1 MSVSTFINIVAALA
15 LCGALFQLQR
25 RHKSFTVQVFTGLG
39 LGVALGALLHWV
51 YGAGSPVVEST
62 NAYLNIVGGGYVK
75 LLQMIVMP
83 LIMVS
88 IVAAIVQLKDT
99 AALGKISALTIGTL
113 MLTTMVA
120 AGVGILMAKLFGLT
134 AVGLT
139 ATAAEVA
146 QGAVLQTTQASAQA
160 VTMPSVILSFI
171 PSNPFLDMTG
181 ARKTS
186 TIAVVIF
193 SVFIGLA
200 ATGMALKQPALFAAF
215 ETFVN
220 VAQAVIMRMVKMVL
234 RLTPY
239 GVFALMAQVVAN
251 TSHTDILKLLSF
263 VLASYSALLLMFG
276 VHLALIALVGLNPLQ
291 FVKKMLPL
299 LVFAFTSRSSA
310 GAIPMNIQTQT
321 QALGTPAGIA
331 NFSASFG
338 ATMGQNGCAGIYPAM
353 LAVMIA
359 PTVGID
365 PFTFN
370 FIATLIA
377 VVTIGSIGVAGV
389 GGGATFAALIVLSA
403 MNLPVALAGLLISI
417 EPLIDMGRTALNV
430 SGSATAGTVTSRLLG
445 QTDVAVFNSDARVD
459 FDAADVSV
467 NDAQPLPASPAQ
479 PAPPS
484 QGAPNQTTRPPQPR

>member
-1 MSVSTFINIVAALA
+1 MSTLINLTLALA
-15 LCGALFQLQR
+15 VCGWLFGLQR
-25 RHKSFTVQVFTGLG
+25 RHASFSTQVFFGLG
-39 LGVALGALLHWV
+39 LGIALGAAMHLA
-51 YGAGSPVVEST
+51 YGVNSPIITST
-62 NAYLNIVGGGYVK
+62 NAYLDIVGTGYVK

-99 AALGKISALTIGTL
+99 ASLGKISVLIVGML

-120 AGVGILMAKLFGLT
+120 AGIGILMAKLFDLT

-139 ATAAEVA
+139 ATAADVA
-146 QGAVLQTTQASAQA
+146 RGSVLQGSQATANA
-160 VTMPSVILSFI
+160 ITLPSLLLSFI
-171 PSNPFLDMTG
+171 PFNPFLDMTG

-193 SVFIGLA
+193 SIFIGVA
-200 ATGMALKQPALFAAF
+200 ATGIAVKKPALFISF
-215 ETFVN
+215 ENFIT
-220 VAQAVIMRMVKMVL
+220 VAQAIVMRMVKLVL

-239 GVFALMAQVVAN
+239 GVFALMAQVVAD
-251 TSHTDILKLLSF
+251 TSYNDILKLLSF

-276 VHLALIALVGLNPLQ
+276 IHLVMIFAVGLNPLNYA
-291 FVKKMLPL
+291 KKILPL
-299 LVFAFTSRSSA
+299 LIFAFTSRSSA

-321 QALGTPAGIA
+321 QALGTPVGIA
-331 NFSASFG
+331 NFSATFG

-365 PFTFN
+365 PFTFS

-377 VVTIGSIGVAGV
+377 IVTVGSIGVAGV

-430 SGSATAGTVTSRLLG
+430 SGATTVGTVTSRILG
-445 QTDVAVFNSDARVD
+445 QTDLAVFNSNARLD
-459 FDAADVSV
+459 LDPPGAT
-467 NDAQPLPASPAQ
+467 SPA
-479 PAPPS
+479 
-484 QGAPNQTTRPPQPR
+484 

>member
-1 MSVSTFINIVAALA
+1 MMLVSTLINLAVALA
-15 LCGALFQLQR
+15 VCGWLFRLK
-25 RHKSFTVQVFTGLG
+25 RHHASFTVQVFTGLG
-39 LGVALGALLHWV
+39 LGIALGAAMHIV
-51 YGAGSPVVEST
+51 YGAGSPVIAHT
-62 NAYLNIVGGGYVK
+62 NAYLDVVGTGYVK
-75 LLQMIVMP
+75 LPQMIVMP

-88 IVAAIVQLKDT
+88 IVGAIVKLKDT
-99 AALGKISALTIGTL
+99 AALGKISVLTIGML

-120 AGVGILMAKLFGLT
+120 AGIGMLMARLFGLT

-139 ATAAEVA
+139 ASAAEAAHGV
-146 QGAVLQTTQASAQA
+146 VLQNSQATAQA
-160 VTMPSVILSFI
+160 VTLPSLLLSFI
-171 PSNPFLDMTG
+171 PFNPFLDMTG

-193 SVFIGLA
+193 SVFMGLA
-200 ATGMALKQPALFAAF
+200 AIGIALKKPALFASF
-215 ETFVN
+215 DNFVT
-220 VAQAVIMRMVKMVL
+220 VAQAIVMRIVKMVL

-239 GVFALMAQVVAN
+239 GVFALMAQVVAA
-251 TSHTDILKLLSF
+251 TSYNDILKLLSF
-263 VLASYSALLLMFG
+263 VLASYSALLLMFCI
-276 VHLALIALVGLNPLQ
+276 HLGLITAAGLNPVQ
-291 FVKKMLPL
+291 YVKKILPL
-299 LVFAFTSRSSA
+299 LVFAFTSRSSV

-365 PFTFN
+365 PFTFS

-377 VVTIGSIGVAGV
+377 IVTIGSIGVAGV

-430 SGSATAGTVTSRLLG
+430 SGAVTAGTVAGRVLG
-445 QTDVAVFNSDARVD
+445 QTDLTVFNSAASLDL
-459 FDAADVSV
+459 DAAE
-467 NDAQPLPASPAQ
+467 AAA
-479 PAPPS
+479 
-484 QGAPNQTTRPPQPR
+484 